1 MSNEITGQT
10 LYLVGT
16 PIGNLGDMTM
26 RGLDVLKGVDTIA
39 AEDTRHTGK
48 LLHHFQIK
56 TPQISY
62 HQHNEQQRIPDL
74 IDRLKSGKSIALVTD
89 AGMPGI
95 SDPGYLLVSA
105 CVAAGIRVIPIPGV
119 TAVITAVSASG
130 LPSDRFGFEG
140 FLPAKGQE
148 RKDRLQAVSGDSR
161 TLVFYESPHRLRQT
175 LADFAETFGI
185 DRQIV
190 LARELTKLHEEF
202 WRGEIGAAIEHYTQ
216 VEPQGEYAIVLAGA
230 AVSHPTLSD
239 EAIDRALIELML
251 AGTSRSQASRIV
263 AEQISQSRRYVY
275 QLALAIDLD
284 AAKSAS
290 SELAINIS
298 PMTDFHH
305 QNE

>member
-1 MSNEITGQT
+1 MSNEVTGKT

-26 RGLDVLKGVDTIA
+26 RGIQVLRDVDTIA

-48 LLHHFQIK
+48 LLHHFEIK

-62 HQHNEQQRIPDL
+62 HQHNEQQRIPEL
-74 IDRLKSGKSIALVTD
+74 IAQLQAGRSIALVTD

-95 SDPGYLLVSA
+95 SDPGYLIVSA

-140 FLPAKGQE
+140 FLPVKGQE
-148 RKDRLQAVSGDSR
+148 RKDRLESVSGEAR

-175 LADFAETFGI
+175 LADFATTFGA
-185 DRQIV
+185 DRQVVIG
-190 LARELTKLHEEF
+190 RELTKLHEEF
-202 WRGEIGAAIEHYTQ
+202 WRGNIGEAIEHYTQ
-216 VEPQGEYAIVLAGA
+216 IEPQGEYALVIAGA
-230 AVSHPTLSD
+230 PISQPMLSD
-239 EAIDRALIELML
+239 EAIDRALIELMRN
-251 AGTSRSQASRIV
+251 GTSRSQASRIV

-284 AAKSAS
+284 A
-290 SELAINIS
+290 
-298 PMTDFHH
+298 TR
-305 QNE
+305 NEIEDR

>member
-74 IDRLKSGKSIALVTD
+74 IDRLKGGQSIALVTD

-130 LPSDRFGFEG
+130 LPSDRFVFEG

-148 RKDRLQAVSGDSR
+148 RKDRLQAVAGDSR

-190 LARELTKLHEEF
+190 LGRELTKLHEEF

-284 AAKSAS
+284 AAKSAL

-298 PMTDFHH
+298 PMTDFHN
-305 QNE
+305 QDE

>member
-1 MSNEITGQT
+1 MSNEVTGKT

-26 RGLDVLKGVDTIA
+26 RGIQVLQDVDTIA

-62 HQHNEQQRIPDL
+62 HQHNEQQRIPEL
-74 IDRLKSGKSIALVTD
+74 ISQLESGKSIALVTD

-95 SDPGYLLVSA
+95 SDPGYLIVSA

-119 TAVITAVSASG
+119 TAVITAVSGSG
-130 LPSDRFGFEG
+130 LPSDRFAFEG

-148 RKDRLQAVSGDSR
+148 RKDRLEAVSGDAR

-175 LADFAETFGI
+175 LTDFGTTFGA

-190 LARELTKLHEEF
+190 IGRELTKLHEEF
-202 WRGEIGAAIEHYTQ
+202 WRGNVAESIEHYTQ
-216 VEPQGEYAIVLAGA
+216 TEPQGEYVLVLAGA
-230 AVSHPTLSD
+230 PVSHPTLSD

-251 AGTSRSQASRIV
+251 NGTSRSQASRIV
-263 AEQISQSRRYVY
+263 AEEISQSRRYVY

-284 AAKSAS
+284 AARNLS
-290 SELAINIS
+290 N
-298 PMTDFHH
+298 
-305 QNE
+305 

>member
-1 MSNEITGQT
+1 MSNEIASNT

-16 PIGNLGDMTM
+16 PIGNLEDMTM
-26 RGLDVLKGVDTIA
+26 RGIKVLQEVDLIA

-62 HQHNEQQRIPDL
+62 HQHNERERIPEL
-74 IDRLKSGKSIALVTD
+74 IDRLQSGKSIALVTD

-95 SDPGYLLVSA
+95 SDPGYSIVA
-105 CVAAGIRVIPIPGV
+105 AAVAAGIRVIPIPGV

-130 LPSDRFGFEG
+130 LPSDRFIFEG

-148 RKDRLQAVSGDSR
+148 RKERLESVAGDPH

-175 LADFAETFGI
+175 LADFATTFGT

-190 LARELTKLHEEF
+190 LARELTKLHEQF
-202 WRGEIGAAIEHYTQ
+202 WRGEIGAAIEYYTQ
-216 VEPQGEYAIVLAGA
+216 VEPQGEFAIVVAGA
-230 AVSHPTLSD
+230 AVSYPTLSD
-239 EAIDRALIELML
+239 EAIATALIELML
-251 AGTSRSQASRIV
+251 QDTSRSQASRIV
-263 AEQISQSRRYVY
+263 AEQIAQSRRYVY

-284 AAKSAS
+284 AARIEMGKGA
-290 SELAINIS
+290 ER
-298 PMTDFHH
+298 T
-305 QNE
+305 EK

>member
-1 MSNEITGQT
+1 MSANMVRNEITGQT

-74 IDRLKSGKSIALVTD
+74 IDRLKGGQSIALVTD

-130 LPSDRFGFEG
+130 LPSDRFVFEG

-190 LARELTKLHEEF
+190 LGRELTKLHEEF

-284 AAKSAS
+284 AAKSA
-290 SELAINIS
+290 IG
-298 PMTDFHH
+298 
-305 QNE
+305 

>member
-1 MSNEITGQT
+1 MSNEVTAKT

-26 RGLDVLKGVDTIA
+26 RGIQVLQDVDTIA

-62 HQHNEQQRIPDL
+62 HQHNEQQRIPEL
-74 IDRLKSGKSIALVTD
+74 ISQLQSGKSIALVTD

-95 SDPGYLLVSA
+95 SDPGYLIVAA

-130 LPSDRFGFEG
+130 LPSDRFVFEG
-140 FLPAKGQE
+140 FLPIKGQE
-148 RKDRLQAVSGDSR
+148 RKDRLDSVSGEAR

-175 LADFAETFGI
+175 LADFGTTFGV
-185 DRQIV
+185 DRQMAIG
-190 LARELTKLHEEF
+190 RELTKLHEEF
-202 WRGEIGAAIEHYTQ
+202 WRGNVGEAIEHYIQ
-216 VEPQGEYAIVLAGA
+216 AEPQGEYAIVVAGA
-230 AVSHPTLSD
+230 SIDQPTLSN
-239 EAIDRALIELML
+239 EAINRALIELML
-251 AGTSRSQASRIV
+251 AGTSRSQASKIV
-263 AEQISQSRRYVY
+263 AEQISQSRRYIY

-284 AAKSAS
+284 ALPGETSPN
-290 SELAINIS
+290 ELR
-298 PMTDFHH
+298 D
-305 QNE
+305 

>member
-1 MSNEITGQT
+1 MSNEVNGKT

-26 RGLDVLKGVDTIA
+26 RGIQVLRDVDTIA

-48 LLHHFQIK
+48 LLHHFEIK

-62 HQHNEQQRIPDL
+62 HQHNEQQRIPEL
-74 IDRLKSGKSIALVTD
+74 IGQLQAGKSIALVTD

-95 SDPGYLLVSA
+95 SDPGYQIVSA

-130 LPSDRFGFEG
+130 LPSDRFVFEG
-140 FLPAKGQE
+140 FLPVKGQE
-148 RKDRLQAVSGDSR
+148 RRDRLASVSGDPR

-175 LADFAETFGI
+175 LADFAAIFGAA
-185 DRQIV
+185 RQIV
-190 LARELTKLHEEF
+190 IGRELTKLHEDF
-202 WRGEIGAAIEHYTQ
+202 WRGEIGAAIEHYIQ
-216 VEPQGEYAIVLAGA
+216 AEPQGEYSLIVAGA
-230 AVSHPTLSD
+230 SVSHPTLSD

-251 AGTSRSQASRIV
+251 DGTSRSQASRIV

-284 AAKSAS
+284 AHKS
-290 SELAINIS
+290 
-298 PMTDFHH
+298 
-305 QNE
+305 

>member
-1 MSNEITGQT
+1 MSNEVTGNT

-26 RGLDVLKGVDTIA
+26 RGIQVLRDVDTIA

-48 LLHHFQIK
+48 LLHHFEIK

-62 HQHNEQQRIPDL
+62 HQHNEQQRIPEL
-74 IDRLKSGKSIALVTD
+74 IGQLQAGKSIALVTD

-95 SDPGYLLVSA
+95 SDPGYLIVSA

-130 LPSDRFGFEG
+130 LPSDRFVFEG
-140 FLPAKGQE
+140 FLPVKGQE
-148 RKDRLQAVSGDSR
+148 RRDRLESVSGDAR

-175 LADFAETFGI
+175 LADFATTFGL
-185 DRQIV
+185 DRQI
-190 LARELTKLHEEF
+190 AIGRELTKLHEDF
-202 WRGEIGAAIEHYTQ
+202 WRGEIGAAIEHYIQT
-216 VEPQGEYAIVLAGA
+216 EPQGEYVLVVAGA
-230 AVSHPTLSD
+230 PVSHPTLSD

-251 AGTSRSQASRIV
+251 NGTSRSQASRIV

-284 AAKSAS
+284 TARNDSVETK
-290 SELAINIS
+290 ETIQDVGNTTL
-298 PMTDFHH
+298 T
-305 QNE
+305 E

>member
-1 MSNEITGQT
+1 MSNEVTGKT

-16 PIGNLGDMTM
+16 PIGNLEDMTM
-26 RGLDVLKGVDTIA
+26 RGIQVLRDVDLIA

-62 HQHNEQQRIPDL
+62 HQHNEQQRIPEL
-74 IDRLKSGKSIALVTD
+74 INQLQAGKSIAIVTD

-95 SDPGYLLVSA
+95 ADPGYLIVAA
-105 CVAAGIRVIPIPGV
+105 CVAVGIRVVPIPGI

-130 LPSDRFGFEG
+130 LPTERFVFEG

-148 RKDRLQAVSGDSR
+148 RRDRLESVAGDPR

-175 LADFAETFGI
+175 LADFATIFGSA
-185 DRQIV
+185 RQIV
-190 LARELTKLHEEF
+190 LGRELTKLHEEF
-202 WRGEIGAAIEHYTQ
+202 WRGEIGAAIAHYTQ
-216 VEPQGEYAIVLAGA
+216 VEPQGEYAIVVAGA
-230 AVSHPTLSD
+230 AVRQPTISD

-251 AGTSRSQASRIV
+251 QGTSRSQASRIV
-263 AEQISQSRRYVY
+263 AEQISQPRRYVY

-284 AAKSAS
+284 AARHKAS
-290 SELAINIS
+290 IPTE
-298 PMTDFHH
+298 
-305 QNE
+305 

>member
-1 MSNEITGQT
+1 MSSNEITGQT

-26 RGLDVLKGVDTIA
+26 RGLEVLKGVDTIA

-74 IDRLKSGKSIALVTD
+74 IDRLQSGQSVALVTD

-130 LPSDRFGFEG
+130 LPSDRFVFEG

-148 RKDRLQAVSGDSR
+148 RKDRLHAVAGESR

-190 LARELTKLHEEF
+190 LGRELTKLHEEF
-202 WRGEIGAAIEHYTQ
+202 WRGEIGAAIDLYTQ
-216 VEPQGEYAIVLAGA
+216 IEPQGEYAIVLAGA

-275 QLALAIDLD
+275 QLALEIDLD
-284 AAKSAS
+284 AAKSAGS
-290 SELAINIS
+290 IATE
-298 PMTDFHH
+298 
-305 QNE
+305 

>member
-1 MSNEITGQT
+1 MSNEVTGKT

-26 RGLDVLKGVDTIA
+26 RGIQVLQDVDTIA

-62 HQHNEQQRIPDL
+62 HQHNEQQRIPEL
-74 IDRLKSGKSIALVTD
+74 INQLQSGKSIALVTD

-95 SDPGYLLVSA
+95 SDPGYLIVSA

-148 RKDRLQAVSGDSR
+148 RKDRLEAVSGDAR

-175 LADFAETFGI
+175 LTDFGTTFGI
-185 DRQIV
+185 DRQI
-190 LARELTKLHEEF
+190 AICRELTKLHEEF
-202 WRGEIGAAIEHYTQ
+202 WRGTVGESIEHYAQT
-216 VEPQGEYAIVLAGA
+216 EPQGEYVLVLAGA
-230 AVSHPTLSD
+230 NVSQPTISNV
-239 EAIDRALIELML
+239 AIEQALIELIL
-251 AGTSRSQASRIV
+251 NGTSRSQASKIV

-284 AAKSAS
+284 AAE
-290 SELAINIS
+290 SE
-298 PMTDFHH
+298 
-305 QNE
+305 QNEK

>member
-1 MSNEITGQT
+1 MSNEVTAKT

-26 RGLDVLKGVDTIA
+26 RGIQVLRDVDTIA

-48 LLHHFQIK
+48 LLHHFEIK

-62 HQHNEQQRIPDL
+62 HQHNEQQRIPEL
-74 IDRLKSGKSIALVTD
+74 IGQLQAGKSIALVTD

-95 SDPGYLLVSA
+95 SDPGYLIVSA
-105 CVAAGIRVIPIPGV
+105 CVTAGIRVIPIPGV

-130 LPSDRFGFEG
+130 LPSDRFVFEG

-148 RKDRLQAVSGDSR
+148 RKGRLEAVSGEAR

-175 LADFAETFGI
+175 LADFATTFGTA
-185 DRQIV
+185 RQIV
-190 LARELTKLHEEF
+190 IGRELTKLHEEF
-202 WRGEIGAAIEHYTQ
+202 WRGELGAAIEHYTQ
-216 VEPQGEYAIVLAGA
+216 TEPQGEYAIVIAGA
-230 AVSHPTLSD
+230 PFSHPTLSD
-239 EAIDRALIELML
+239 EAIERALIELML
-251 AGTSRSQASRIV
+251 NDTSRSQASRIV

-284 AAKSAS
+284 AAKSRILATEPEI
-290 SELAINIS
+290 SE
-298 PMTDFHH
+298 
-305 QNE
+305 

>member
-1 MSNEITGQT
+1 MSNEITNQT

-26 RGLDVLKGVDTIA
+26 RGLEVLKGVDTIA

-62 HQHNEQQRIPDL
+62 HQHNEQQRIPEL
-74 IDRLKSGKSIALVTD
+74 ISQLQAGKSIALVTD

-95 SDPGYLLVSA
+95 SDPGYLLVAA

-130 LPSDRFGFEG
+130 LPSDRFVFEG
-140 FLPAKGQE
+140 FLPVKGQE
-148 RKDRLQAVSGDSR
+148 RRDRLQSVSGDSR

-175 LADFAETFGI
+175 LADFAETFGV

-190 LARELTKLHEEF
+190 LGRELTKLHEEF

-216 VEPQGEYAIVLAGA
+216 IEPQGEYSIVVAGA

-284 AAKSAS
+284 AAKSKNVQ
-290 SELAINIS
+290 L
-298 PMTDFHH
+298 
-305 QNE
+305 

>member
-1 MSNEITGQT
+1 MSNEVTGKT

-16 PIGNLGDMTM
+16 PIGNLGDLTM
-26 RGLDVLKGVDTIA
+26 RGLQVLRDVDTIA

-48 LLHHFQIK
+48 LLHHFEIK

-62 HQHNEQQRIPDL
+62 HQHNEQQRIPEL
-74 IDRLKSGKSIALVTD
+74 LDRLQSGKSIALVTD

-95 SDPGYLLVSA
+95 SDPGYLIVSA

-130 LPSDRFGFEG
+130 LPSDRFVFEG
-140 FLPAKGQE
+140 FIPVKGQE
-148 RKDRLQAVSGDSR
+148 RRDRLESVSGDAR

-175 LADFAETFGI
+175 LADFATTFCE

-190 LARELTKLHEEF
+190 IGRELTKLHEDF
-202 WRGEIGAAIEHYTQ
+202 WRGSINSAIEHYTHT
-216 VEPQGEYAIVLAGA
+216 EPQGEYTLVVAGA
-230 AVSHPTLSD
+230 PVSHPTLSD
-239 EAIDRALIELML
+239 EAIERALIELML
-251 AGTSRSQASRIV
+251 NDTSRSQASRIV

-284 AAKSAS
+284 VAKTNAGSR
-290 SELAINIS
+290 
-298 PMTDFHH
+298 
-305 QNE
+305 

>member
-1 MSNEITGQT
+1 MSNEVTGKT

-26 RGLDVLKGVDTIA
+26 RGIQVLRDVDTIA

-48 LLHHFQIK
+48 LLHHFEIK

-62 HQHNEQQRIPDL
+62 HQHNEQQRIPEL
-74 IDRLKSGKSIALVTD
+74 IAQLQAGKSIALVTD

-95 SDPGYLLVSA
+95 SDPGYLIVAA

-130 LPSDRFGFEG
+130 LPSDRFVFEG
-140 FLPAKGQE
+140 FLPVKGQE
-148 RKDRLQAVSGDSR
+148 RKARLESVSGEAR

-175 LADFAETFGI
+175 LADFGTTFGA
-185 DRQIV
+185 DRQLVIG
-190 LARELTKLHEEF
+190 RELTKLHEEF
-202 WRGEIGAAIEHYTQ
+202 WRGNIGESIEHYTNI
-216 VEPQGEYAIVLAGA
+216 EPQGEYAIVVAGA
-230 AVSHPTLSD
+230 PVSHPTLSD
-239 EAIDRALIELML
+239 EAIDSALIELML
-251 AGTSRSQASRIV
+251 NGTSRSQASRIV

-284 AAKSAS
+284 AAMAKT
-290 SELAINIS
+290 LTN
-298 PMTDFHH
+298 
-305 QNE
+305 